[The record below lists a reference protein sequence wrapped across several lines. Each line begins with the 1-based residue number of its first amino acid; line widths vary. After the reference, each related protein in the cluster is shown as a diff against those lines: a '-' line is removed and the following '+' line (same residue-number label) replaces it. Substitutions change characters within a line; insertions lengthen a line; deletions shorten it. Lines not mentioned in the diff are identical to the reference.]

1 MTTNTTIQ
9 KLQKEN
15 ELLKKQI
22 EEIKTGIKGH
32 PKYKETVSALSESEE
47 RFKQLSNLAYE
58 GIIIHDNGIA
68 IDTNLAI
75 EKISGYSRKEII
87 GNSIIDLFVPE
98 KYKALVYEQII
109 KNLTIPYKIEA
120 KHKNGYFIPIEIE
133 SRNITIGNKKTR
145 VTAIRDLSEKIK
157 TMKELED
164 SREKYKKTSDLFRL
178 LADTTPDMIWAKDM
192 DGNFTFV
199 NKAICKDLIN
209 AKDTEE
215 PIGKHVMF
223 FANRERDTH
232 SDNKEWFTFGE
243 ECGDSDAITIKNGK
257 PSRFIEYGNVFGK
270 NLILDVYK
278 APLLNDKS
286 EMIGTV
292 GSARDITKQK
302 EADEKLKL
310 SEERYRM
317 LFENAPDPI
326 VIHNGKTIL
335 DVNIATVK
343 SLEKSK
349 NELIGKDL
357 PSFIHPDD
365 LAISRQRMKE
375 MLNNFKPL
383 ESIELRI
390 ITPSG
395 KEITTIA
402 TPTPI
407 YFNGNATFMVT
418 YHDITNRKKAEEA
431 IANKEQQF
439 KAVIESAYDAIYL
452 VDYYS
457 TQIILANQQA
467 ANQTGFTANELLT
480 LTIADINPAFNDDR
494 FRNDLR
500 LKIINETLVTVEMAN
515 KHKKGYS
522 FPAEVRISMINYNGR
537 KTLLAFVRDITER
550 KNAEKALMES
560 EERFK
565 KLSDI
570 TFEGIL
576 IHEKGVAIDMNNA
589 LPNMFGYK
597 KEELMGKNLIQ
608 LLVSKKYH
616 PIIGEHMKEEY
627 AHCYRVI
634 GIRKDGTHFPLELEA
649 KSIKYKN
656 KTTLRVAAFR
666 DISYRVKNERD
677 LQKAYEELYEQKEK
691 LEELNDKLKKN
702 VEQTN
707 KINKELEISKKR
719 AEESDRLKSAF
730 LANMSHEIR
739 TPMNGILGFTSLL
752 KNLNISPQER
762 LTYLDI
768 IDKSGNRLINI
779 INNLI
784 DISKIES
791 GQMTVSKADC
801 NITKEMKELYAFF
814 KLECRQKRLE
824 LIYSNNFS
832 DEPLIVNTDQDKFTA
847 IVTNLIKNAI
857 KYTKEGSIEFGFNI
871 KHDNIEFFVKD
882 TGIGIPEKR
891 HKAIFE
897 RFIQADIEDRQA
909 YEGAGLGLAISMAY
923 VKMLGGELRVDSFE
937 GKGSTFYFTIP
948 YTAPTK
954 KEPFEESKKPV
965 TSSHNKIP
973 KLNIL
978 IAEDELFADEL
989 LTIIVKKFVGNLY
1002 HAKTGEEAITIFKKH
1017 PNIDLILMDIKM
1029 QHTNG
1034 YQASKEIRKLS
1045 DKVIIIAQTANALV
1059 GDREKAMESGCNDYI
1074 AKPIIKNDLLKK
1086 ISDFF

>member
-1 MTTNTTIQ
+1 MTTNSTIR

-22 EEIKTGIKGH
+22 KEMKKEIRAH
-32 PKYKETVSALSESEE
+32 SKYKETLTALQESED
-47 RFKQLSNLAYE
+47 RFKQLSDLAYE
-58 GIIIHDNGIA
+58 GIIIHDNGIV
-68 IDTNLAI
+68 IDVNLAI
-75 EKISGYSRKEII
+75 EKISGYLREEII
-87 GNSIIDLFVPE
+87 GANMFDLFVPE
-98 KYKALVYEQII
+98 KYQALVHENII
-109 KNLTIPYKIEA
+109 KNRTLPYKIEA
-120 KHKNGYFIPIEIE
+120 KHKNGHFIPIEIE

-145 VTAIRDLSEKIK
+145 VTAIRDLSEKVK

-164 SREKYKKTSDLFRL
+164 SREKYKKASELFRL

-192 DGNFTFV
+192 EGNFTFV
-199 NKAICKDLIN
+199 NKAICENLIN

-223 FANRERDTH
+223 FVNRERAAH
-232 SDNKEWFTFGE
+232 PDNKEWFTFGE
-243 ECGDSDAITIKNGK
+243 ECVDSDAITIKNRK
-257 PSRFIEYGNVFGK
+257 TSRFIEYGNVFGK

-278 APLLNDKS
+278 APLWNDKS

-292 GSARDITKQK
+292 GSARDITKQQ
-302 EADEKLKL
+302 EAEEKLKR

-343 SLEKSK
+343 SLGVKSK
-349 NELIGKDL
+349 NDLIGKDL
-357 PSFIHPDD
+357 LPYIHPDD
-365 LAISRQRMKE
+365 LAMSRKRMKK
-375 MLNNFKPL
+375 MLDNFNPL
-383 ESIELRI
+383 ESKEMRI
-390 ITPSG
+390 ITSAG

-407 YFNGNATFMVT
+407 HFNGEVAFMVT
-418 YHDITNRKKAEEA
+418 YHDITNRKKAEEI
-431 IANKEQQF
+431 IANKEQQLNTI
-439 KAVIESAYDAIYL
+439 IESAFDAIYL
-452 VDYYS
+452 IDYYT

-467 ANQTGFTANELLT
+467 ANQTGFTTEELLT
-480 LTIADINPAFNDDR
+480 LTISDINPAFNDDR

-500 LKIINETLVTVEMAN
+500 LKIINETLVTVEMTN
-515 KHKKGYS
+515 KHKKGHT
-522 FPAEVRISMINYNGR
+522 FPAEVRTSMINYNGR

-550 KNAEKALMES
+550 KKAEKALMES

-589 LPNMFGYK
+589 LPKMFGYK

-616 PIIGEHMKEEY
+616 PIIAGHMKEEY
-627 AHCYRVI
+627 AHSYRVI
-634 GIRKDGTHFPLELEA
+634 GIRKDGTPFPLELEA
-649 KSIKYKN
+649 KTVNYKN
-656 KTTLRVAAFR
+656 KTTIRVAALR

-691 LEELNDKLKKN
+691 LEELNDKLKKSI
-702 VEQTN
+702 EHTN
-707 KINKELEISKKR
+707 KINKELEIAKKR

-739 TPMNGILGFTSLL
+739 TPMNGILGFTTLL

-768 IDKSGNRLINI
+768 IEKSGSRLVNI

-801 NITKEMKELYAFF
+801 NITKELKELYAFF

-824 LIYSNNFS
+824 LIYSNIS

-857 KYTKEGSIEFGFNI
+857 KYTKRGSIKFGYNV
-871 KHDNIEFFVKD
+871 KNDNIEFFVKD
-882 TGIGIPEKR
+882 TGIGIPKER
-891 HKAIFE
+891 QKAIFE

-923 VKMLGGELRVDSFE
+923 VKMLGGKIGVESIE
-937 GKGSTFYFTIP
+937 GEGSTFYFTLP
-948 YTAPTK
+948 YTPPAK
-954 KEPFEESKKPV
+954 KEPLEKSKKPV
-965 TSSHNKIP
+965 ASSHNKIP

-978 IAEDELFADEL
+978 IVDDEPYADEL
-989 LTIIVKKFVGNLY
+989 LTIIVKKFADNLY
-1002 HAKTGEEAITIFKKH
+1002 HAKTGEEAIDIFKKH
-1017 PNIDLILMDIKM
+1017 PNIDLILMDMKM
-1029 QHTNG
+1029 QNING

-1045 DKVIIIAQTANALV
+1045 DKVIIIAQTAMALS
-1059 GDREKAMESGCNDYI
+1059 GEREKALESGCNDYI
-1074 AKPIIKNDLLKK
+1074 SKPIIKKVLLEK
-1086 ISDFF
+1086 ISNFF